1 MSKIFEIQPAVITTF
16 ALSDLM
22 GPTQKCHAPP
32 AVAESLRL
40 IGITNLR
47 QFCYLR
53 RKSVIS
59 NSAKVGRLNEYA
71 NKRYSHIA
79 INSG

>member
-1 MSKIFEIQPAVITTF
+1 MIESATGATF
-16 ALSDLM
+16 AA
-22 GPTQKCHAPP
+22 QKQESPDAKVHAPP

-71 NKRYSHIA
+71 NKRYSHTA
-79 INSG
+79 R